1 VTNVNASHRTA
12 VAKAIPAIAHIPS
25 HFDALPDSA
34 FVREA
39 QIVQSKRNPSAP
51 LPISAATL
59 WRKVAA
65 QSFPA
70 PVKLS
75 ERVTAW
81 RVSDVRAWM
90 LAIAA

>member
-1 VTNVNASHRTA
+1 MPNSIASHRTA
-12 VAKAIPAIAHIPS
+12 VAKAIPAIARTFS

-51 LPISAATL
+51 LPFSAATL
-59 WRKVAA
+59 WRLVAA
-65 QSFPA
+65 KTFPA

-75 ERVTAW
+75 ERCTAW
-81 RVSDVRAWM
+81 KVSDVRAWM